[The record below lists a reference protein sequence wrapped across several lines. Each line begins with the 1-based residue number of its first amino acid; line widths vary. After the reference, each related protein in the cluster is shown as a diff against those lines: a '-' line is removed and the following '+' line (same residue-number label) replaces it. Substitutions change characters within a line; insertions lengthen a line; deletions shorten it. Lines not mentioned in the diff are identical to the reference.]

1 MGSIQK
7 VSASIKIALNLAA
20 AAFIEIDL
28 FRGLSGAIKKVSL
41 NCLKPDR
48 NGAPQ
53 ADTTCVLK
61 VKRLYYETMVDP
73 TEKNG
78 GARFG
83 SNHRPVLQEFSSNA
97 FVSRRKPTFPGND
110 NNRK

>member
-61 VKRLYYETMVDP
+61 VKRLYYETMGES
-73 TEKNG
+73 TAKNG
-78 GARFG
+78 GIRFVR
-83 SNHRPVLQEFSSNA
+83 NYPPALQGLSSNA
-97 FVSRRKPTFPGND
+97 FVSKHKPTFPGK
-110 NNRK
+110 R